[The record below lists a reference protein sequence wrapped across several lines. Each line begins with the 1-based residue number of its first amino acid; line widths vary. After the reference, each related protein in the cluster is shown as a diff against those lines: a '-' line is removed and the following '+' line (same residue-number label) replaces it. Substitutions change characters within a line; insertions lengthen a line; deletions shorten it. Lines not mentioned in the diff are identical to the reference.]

1 MAISAP
7 GIGSGLDIKG
17 IVSQLVALEQKPLQ
31 QLQTRASSLQT
42 KLSAFGQLKSQLANL
57 QDQVTKL
64 GNTANWGTLSLTSSN
79 SAAAS
84 GTLQAGATATRF
96 ALEVSQL
103 ARSQSAA
110 SGPVAAGTQPGS
122 GTLSISLGNWASV
135 DHDADPATPDVMQ
148 FTQGDA
154 TAVDVDIAEGDSLSA
169 IAGKINAANAGVTAT
184 VITDA
189 SGERLAIRS
198 VETGEAQAF
207 RVQVGNLGVGS
218 TLNTLAYDPENTAT
232 GMARTQSAQNTQATI
247 NGVNV
252 TSTDNRF
259 NGVVAGVALTVSQVT
274 SGPVDI
280 NVAQDKNT
288 VRTNINNLVESYNAL
303 NNALKE
309 MTKYDPATK
318 TAGSLQGD
326 GTAVGLQ
333 ATLRRM
339 ISGLGPAGSEFKRL
353 SDVGLEFQQDGTL
366 KADPGKLNKAL
377 DKLDDLKT
385 FFTAPGAD
393 GANGLAVR
401 MRNFTQGMLDSNGT
415 LTTKNQNLKSA
426 LDRNTKDQEKL
437 NERVER
443 VEARLLAQYSRLDT
457 NLANLNALSG
467 YVAQQVT
474 AWNNQKSG

>member
-42 KLSAFGQLKSQLANL
+42 QLSAFGQLKSQLANL
-57 QDQVTKL
+57 QDQVAKL
-64 GNTANWGTLSLTSSN
+64 ANTANWGTLSLTSSN
-79 SAAAS
+79 SAAVS
-84 GTLQAGATATRF
+84 GTLKSGATATRF
-96 ALEVSQL
+96 AVEVSQL
-103 ARSQSAA
+103 ARSQAAA
-110 SGPVAAGTQPGS
+110 SDPVAAGTQPGS
-122 GTLSISLGNWASV
+122 GTLSISLGSWASV
-135 DHDADPATPDVMQ
+135 DDDNNPATPDVMQ

-154 TAVDVDIAEGDSLSA
+154 AAVDVDIAEGDSLSA

-207 RVQVGNLGVGS
+207 RVQASNLGAGS
-218 TLNTLAYDPENTAT
+218 TLDTLAYDPENTAT
-232 GMARTQSAQNTQATI
+232 GMTLTQSAQNTQATI

-259 NGVVAGVALTVSQVT
+259 DGVVAGVALTVSQVT

-280 NVAQDKNT
+280 NVAQDKNA

-303 NNALKE
+303 SNALKE

-333 ATLRRM
+333 AALRRM
-339 ISGLGPAGSEFKRL
+339 ISGLGPAGTEFKRL
-353 SDVGLEFQQDGTL
+353 SDIGLEFQQDGTL

-415 LTTKNQNLKSA
+415 LTTKNKNLQTA
-426 LDRNTKDQEKL
+426 LDRNAKDQEKL

-457 NLANLNALSG
+457 QLANLNALSG

-474 AWNNQKSG
+474 TWNNQKSG